1 MEEGDTIGEPINPLS
16 GEIDSNFAGLE
27 AEKKKKLLNKILI
40 WTGIGVGVVILVTVI
55 IVLALQGG
63 SEKKENKEEEQDNVP
78 PGVYGNITAVY
89 DLTSGEFDILS
100 DEFSDENKN
109 NLIIYVGNQ
118 KIKFAKKY
126 NFDIYDSKTLRF
138 EIHQKE
144 FSMLNMFKNVKT
156 IKQIIISSSNKEGR
170 IISME
175 SAFEQCSKLEKFNFN
190 LGYDTTQLTSMK
202 KTFA

>member
-1 MEEGDTIGEPINPLS
+1 M
-16 GEIDSNFAGLE
+16 
-27 AEKKKKLLNKILI
+27 NKILI

-89 DLTSGEFDILS
+89 GLDSGEFDILS

-126 NFDIYDSKTLRF
+126 NFDIYDSLYF
-138 EIHQKE
+138 H
-144 FSMLNMFKNVKT
+144 
-156 IKQIIISSSNKEGR
+156 
-170 IISME
+170 
-175 SAFEQCSKLEKFNFN
+175 
-190 LGYDTTQLTSMK
+190 
-202 KTFA
+202 